1 MEHHAFTWV
10 SLIPAAAHNPTVA
23 TLVTSL
29 IVLAVILLLG
39 MSARA
44 ALARDPDVPAERFG
58 ARGLFELIIEFLVN
72 TVKSVIHH
80 HPERY
85 LWLLGSVFIFIFF
98 SNLIGLIPGFSPPT
112 GDPHTNVAVALVV
125 FFTYHYYGIKEN
137 GWGYVRQFTGPF
149 KGFML
154 VFAVLMVPIELI
166 GHFFRPVTLTLR
178 LYANML
184 ADHMTVSIFT
194 DMTHL
199 LVPVVFLTLGLM
211 VCLIQAFVFF
221 ILSTVYIGMAV
232 SHDH

>member
-1 MEHHAFTWV
+1 MEHHGFQWV
-10 SLIPAAAHNPTVA
+10 DLIVRGNA
-23 TLVTSL
+23 TLATVVTSL
-29 IVLAVILLLG
+29 LVLALIAWVG
-39 MSARA
+39 ASARA
-44 ALARDPDVPAERFG
+44 ALNRDPDVPADRFG
-58 ARGLFELIIEFLVN
+58 ARALFELIVEFLVN
-72 TVKSVIHH
+72 TVRSVIPH
-80 HPERY
+80 HPEKY
-85 LWLLGSVFIFIFF
+85 MWLLGSVFVFIFF
-98 SNLIGLIPGFSPPT
+98 SNLVGLIPGFSPPT

-125 FFTYHYYGIKEN
+125 FVAYHYYGIKEN

-194 DMTHL
+194 DMTHAV
-199 LVPVVFLTLGLM
+199 VPVVFLTLGLM